1 MTIIPPARLTRPA
14 ILLALLALLSAC
26 ARPVPPTAT
35 AEPGP
40 LLAIGS
46 ATLDRSE
53 LPRYESLELT
63 VDLQADYANPYD
75 ARQVALDGTFT
86 APDGTA
92 MTVPG
97 FWDGVDA
104 WRLRFTPWLE
114 GAWSYSLT
122 VQDRYGTSLPAEGVF
137 QVTASDL
144 HGWLQVGSQV
154 DPAWS
159 GRYLV
164 HHDGTPFY
172 GVGLCEALN
181 ILIDGFDVE
190 DGVGLFNSMQAAGEN
205 FVVWWPQYS
214 NPILT
219 SYDEYS
225 SSSAALIDMVVAD
238 AQKKGIHLVFTVWD
252 HPSLRDETHS
262 WGRGKWSLNGFNQLT
277 GIDGFFTDAEAWAW
291 QENLY
296 RYSIARWGYSPAIG
310 MWQTVTEINGTN
322 AYGQTNPWHERLNAY
337 FVENDPYRH
346 PTTASMSGD
355 TDWPEGFAA
364 MDMPQTHVYALEDPV
379 EAAETIAHWT
389 RVMWQ
394 HEAKP
399 NWIGEFGVTDGSV
412 YPELFH
418 NSIWAAL
425 ASGAAL
431 TPAEWNSG
439 GAFGRL
445 TPAMQAD
452 LQRLATFVDGLPL
465 AAWDPQPLTIATSE
479 PGLRAWGLGGQGG
492 ALLWVQDFSLQGEPI
507 ATIRSSQPVRSGVS
521 VTIDGLPAGEYLLR
535 PYDTWQGLFLD
546 PIPVTV
552 PSGQAFEVVLPDF
565 SADMAFLLEQP

>member
-1 MTIIPPARLTRPA
+1 
-14 ILLALLALLSAC
+14 
-26 ARPVPPTAT
+26 
-35 AEPGP
+35 
-40 LLAIGS
+40 
-46 ATLDRSE
+46 
-53 LPRYESLELT
+53 
-63 VDLQADYANPYD
+63 
-75 ARQVALDGTFT
+75 
-86 APDGTA
+86 
-92 MTVPG
+92 
-97 FWDGVDA
+97 
-104 WRLRFTPWLE
+104 
-114 GAWSYSLT
+114 
-122 VQDRYGTSLPAEGVF
+122 
-137 QVTASDL
+137 
-144 HGWLQVGSQV
+144 
-154 DPAWS
+154 
-159 GRYLV
+159 
-164 HHDGTPFY
+164 
-172 GVGLCEALN
+172 
-181 ILIDGFDVE
+181 
-190 DGVGLFNSMQAAGEN
+190 
-205 FVVWWPQYS
+205 
-214 NPILT
+214 
-219 SYDEYS
+219 
-225 SSSAALIDMVVAD
+225 
-238 AQKKGIHLVFTVWD
+238 
-252 HPSLRDETHS
+252 
-262 WGRGKWSLNGFNQLT
+262 
-277 GIDGFFTDAEAWAW
+277 
-291 QENLY
+291 
-296 RYSIARWGYSPAIG
+296 
-310 MWQTVTEINGTN
+310 
-322 AYGQTNPWHERLNAY
+322 
-337 FVENDPYRH
+337 
-346 PTTASMSGD
+346 MSGD